1 MKNIFFFLLSL
12 LAFASKASAQSDN
25 LIINIEQNV
34 NVDSPCYRVTVYD
47 QNDTIYSK
55 TISDEYE
62 LTVSNLAIGTY
73 SVNLTNCGTPTDE
86 ATESVTKIIEIKECQ
101 ITYVTFDLY
110 EYVDYTKLD
119 SMCEA
124 EPIKS
129 HTELQFNASYFDYR
143 WNPDGNNPKY
153 TLGFGYS
160 GYHWASFSKHFG
172 TLIGGGIGYM
182 YAPLRIDSLST
193 TTYNK
198 PIKTNYYSYLNGQFD
213 VKFRFTTTN
222 QQLKTIKPNS
232 IFVDL
237 GVLYNLP
244 LYFKKITRFDY
255 QEKMVNSFIHQYSD
269 ASIYVNIGSANM
281 QVYFAY
287 RPFDF
292 IKGNLTELPKF
303 NLGIKI
309 ITNYAD

>member
-153 TLGFGYS
+153 TVGFGYS

-193 TTYNK
+193 ITYNK
-198 PIKTNYYSYLNGQFD
+198 PIKTNYYSYLNGQID
-213 VKFRFTTTN
+213 VKFRFTTAN

-269 ASIYVNIGSANM
+269 ASIYVNIGSANA
-281 QVYFAY
+281 QVYVAY

-292 IKGNLTELPKF
+292 IKGNLQELPKF